1 MSVSHNTGPSNLTA
15 AAPAAPGEG
24 GATVVVLC
32 HVLKLKLWTLI
43 MVNLALVALIAA
55 IVVSALRAEAGGSR
69 SRSRSRSRRRRSVAS
84 AGYGYHCWMW
94 ERGVIYCGY
103 MFCRE
108 QVHGSTKERH
118 TVRVELGERASTTL
132 DERY

>member
-1 MSVSHNTGPSNLTA
+1 MSVSHNTGPINLTA

-69 SRSRSRSRRRRSVAS
+69 SRSRSRRRWSVAS
-84 AGYGYHCWMW
+84 AGYGYHC
-94 ERGVIYCGY
+94 
-103 MFCRE
+103 
-108 QVHGSTKERH
+108 
-118 TVRVELGERASTTL
+118 
-132 DERY
+132 